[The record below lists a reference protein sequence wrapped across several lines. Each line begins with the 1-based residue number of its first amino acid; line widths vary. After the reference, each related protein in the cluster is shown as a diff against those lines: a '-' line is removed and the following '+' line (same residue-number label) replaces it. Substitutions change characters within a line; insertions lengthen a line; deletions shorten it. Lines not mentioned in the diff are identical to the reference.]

1 MPNVSDTQAPA
12 IGVLLH
18 EKGDD
23 GSTILASFA
32 LGLRAGGANIGG
44 LVQRTA
50 HSEAG
55 KRAVMLIDLR
65 TGASFRISQ
74 DLGPLSTAC
83 SLDPQGLAEASA
95 VLRREMAAGV
105 DLLVV
110 NQFGEMEAAG
120 GGLVAETFEAASRG
134 IPLLTSLATCH
145 RAAWEAA
152 TEGAGEML
160 DSSPEALKAWWE
172 RLDR

>member
-1 MPNVSDTQAPA
+1 MPSSRPA

-44 LVQRTA
+44 LVQRTS
-50 HSEAG
+50 HSGEG
-55 KRAVMLIDLR
+55 KRAILLRDIR

-74 DLGPLSTAC
+74 DLGPLSTSC

-95 VLRREMAAGV
+95 VLRREMEAGV
-105 DLLVV
+105 DLLVI

-120 GGLVAETFEAASRG
+120 GGLIAETFEAASRS
-134 IPLLTSLATCH
+134 IPVLTSLATCH
-145 RAAWEAA
+145 RPAWDAA

-160 DSSPEALKAWWE
+160 DSSPEALSAWWT
-172 RLDR
+172 RLRTR